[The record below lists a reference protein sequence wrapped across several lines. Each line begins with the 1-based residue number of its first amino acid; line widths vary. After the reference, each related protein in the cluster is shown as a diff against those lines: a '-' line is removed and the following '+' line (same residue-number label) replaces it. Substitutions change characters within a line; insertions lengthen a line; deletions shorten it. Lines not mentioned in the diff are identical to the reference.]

1 VELLKKLVDNSTSQ
15 KLLVKKIIDICLKYN
30 KLVEF
35 VKFFYFLVY
44 RLLFGSALEIA
55 VEKYLVC

>member
-1 VELLKKLVDNSTSQ
+1 MELLKKLVDNSTSQ

-44 RLLFGSALEIA
+44 RLLFSSTLEIV
-55 VEKYLVC
+55 VEKYLIC